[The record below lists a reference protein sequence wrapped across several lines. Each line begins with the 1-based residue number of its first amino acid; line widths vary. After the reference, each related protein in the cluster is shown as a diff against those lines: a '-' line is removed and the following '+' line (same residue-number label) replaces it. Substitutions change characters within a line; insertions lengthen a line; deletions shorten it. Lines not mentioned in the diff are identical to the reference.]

1 MLGRLTKIDLRNAWK
16 NEEADFTPWLSED
29 ENINLIS
36 DAIGIE
42 ITNVQTE
49 VKAGNFE
56 TDILAEE
63 VQKGRKIVIEN
74 QLESTNHAHLGK
86 LLSYAAVH
94 DAAYVIWIVKDARD
108 EHRQAIDWLNDHTDE
123 HLNFFLLKIELWQIG
138 NSKYAPKFEVISR
151 PNDWVKRKRQ
161 ESKTHEL
168 SELKRLQLE
177 FWTKFRENAHNSKTN
192 LRLRKPYP
200 QHWYDIS
207 YGNSRSRISLT
218 ITTRPPLVGC
228 EIYID
233 NSKELFHQLFAHK
246 DDIENE
252 LNQSL
257 DLREIPVKKASR
269 IVLRQEGKL
278 HEKGKWE
285 DYFQWM
291 LTCAE
296 QFNEVFSKYA
306 I

>member
-138 NSKYAPKFEVISR
+138 
-151 PNDWVKRKRQ
+151 
-161 ESKTHEL
+161 H
-168 SELKRLQLE
+168 
-177 FWTKFRENAHNSKTN
+177 
-192 LRLRKPYP
+192 
-200 QHWYDIS
+200 
-207 YGNSRSRISLT
+207 
-218 ITTRPPLVGC
+218 
-228 EIYID
+228 
-233 NSKELFHQLFAHK
+233 
-246 DDIENE
+246 
-252 LNQSL
+252 
-257 DLREIPVKKASR
+257 
-269 IVLRQEGKL
+269 
-278 HEKGKWE
+278 
-285 DYFQWM
+285 
-291 LTCAE
+291 
-296 QFNEVFSKYA
+296 
-306 I
+306 